1 MFGGGRRLQT
11 CQGINLVI
19 DHESLESEDSIKYLG
34 VVIHKNLTWNEYVE
48 SLTTKVNQRIGLLNR
63 IKQLLPLDARIALY
77 NALIRPLFDFAD
89 PIWGDRDNITLMHDL
104 QVLQN
109 KAAKVILDL
118 PNYASSTDALKTLGW
133 PTLFQERLVHRYI
146 TTFKYIH
153 GLADHN
159 FNIFRN
165 SDIHS
170 YNTRR
175 RNDFRLP
182 LAKKEL
188 RKAETFLSLSAKEWN
203 ILDASF
209 KEINSLLFKKNI
221 KSCIF

>member
-1 MFGGGRRLQT
+1 MPTLQT
-11 CQGINLVI
+11 CQGIKLVI
-19 DHESLESEDSIKYLG
+19 DHENIEGEDSIKYLG
-34 VVIHKNLTWNEYVE
+34 VVIHKNLTWNEHIE
-48 SLTTKVNQRIGLLNR
+48 SLIAKVNQRIGSLNR
-63 IKQLLPLDARIALY
+63 IKHLLPLDARVALY

-89 PIWGDRDNITLMHDL
+89 TIGGDRDNITLMHDL

-118 PNYASSTDALKTLGW
+118 PNYASSTDVLKTLGW

-153 GLADHN
+153 GLVDHK
-159 FNIFRN
+159 FNILRN

-170 YNTRR
+170 YDTRR

-182 LAKKEL
+182 LVERNYRQQRL
-188 RKAETFLSLSAKEWN
+188 FQQYAKEWN

-209 KEINSLLFKKNI
+209 KEINSLLLFKQNI
-221 KSCIF
+221 KSYIF